1 MTRRSGSSF
10 PAKKRGV
17 EIRLD
22 AFRSTSL
29 FCSALIAFSAGA
41 ALAKSRPKSSP
52 APAASVVPTVQ
63 ATPAAPVTVNQE
75 VRDIFDRYRRCVVKV
90 HAQDEHSDIYGT
102 GFFIDPTG
110 TLYTAFSVAGDAVNF
125 SVEYK
130 GKTYPARLIMADLRS
145 GIAMLKV
152 DLVSPAIPVGKAAD
166 LEVATPVLAIG
177 FPLDLPETPSF
188 GMIAGFDHKY
198 LGRYFF
204 TRHLRVNL
212 PTQRGEA
219 GAPLL
224 NLKGEVVG
232 IVVGSLENES
242 ACYALPIEA
251 AEKVRGDVARF
262 GEVRHG
268 WVGAQVSE
276 AKDAIEGSRT
286 VVTDISGTVTVA
298 DGGLRPGDVLLK
310 VGKIDIH
317 EPEDVIDGSFFLTA
331 GDTVPVVIIRDGKKV
346 TLNIET
352 DFHPMSSRTP
362 PLLSTMPSNTPNR
375 SIPLGLQPQSIPQ

>member
-1 MTRRSGSSF
+1 M
-10 PAKKRGV
+10 
-17 EIRLD
+17 D
-22 AFRSTSL
+22 ALRSTSL
-29 FCSALIAFSAGA
+29 LCSALIALSASA
-41 ALAKSRPKSSP
+41 ALAKSRAKATP
-52 APAASVVPTVQ
+52 APAASAAPSAQ
-63 ATPAAPVTVNQE
+63 AAPAAPMTVNQE
-75 VRDIFDRYRRCVVKV
+75 VRDIFDRYRRSVVKV

-110 TLYTAFSVAGDAVNF
+110 TLYTAYSVAGDAVNF
-125 SVEYK
+125 SVDYK

-152 DLVSPAIPVGKAAD
+152 DVVSPAIPVGKAAD

-198 LGRYFF
+198 LGRYFH

-268 WVGAQVSE
+268 WVGAQVGT
-276 AKDAIEGSRT
+276 AKETLEGSRT
-286 VVTDISGTVTVA
+286 VVTDILGAVNAS
-298 DGGLRPGDVLLK
+298 DEGLRPGDVLLK

-317 EPEDVIDGSFFLTA
+317 DPEDVIDGSFFLTA
-331 GDTVPVVIIRDGKKV
+331 GDTVPIVVLRDGKKV
-346 TLNIET
+346 TLNIEA
-352 DFHPMSSRTP
+352 DYHPMSSRTP
-362 PLLSTMPSNTPNR
+362 PLMSAWPSTTPNR
-375 SIPLGLQPQSIPQ
+375 GIPLGLQPQTVPQ